1 MKTLFAGI
9 VHWRRRTKRP
19 GMVLGMVGVLLIGL
33 LETVAVGTALVMGQA
48 AASQLEEPQ
57 AGTWKPW
64 VLTSASQLRPPPPPV
79 TSATKAEIKVLQ
91 GLVKERDSATL
102 DRINFW
108 DVGGPMYRWN
118 EIATDQITKK
128 KLSPPHSAR
137 ARALVNVAIYD
148 AIIAAW
154 DAKYT
159 YRRPRPSAYDSRLAT
174 LGANPH
180 SPAYPSEHAVVAGA
194 AAAILS
200 DLFPDTARLFDDLAE
215 EAGKSRL
222 LAGMHYPSDVAAG
235 LALGRAVASL
245 VLERARSD
253 GSQATWAGTAPKAPG
268 SWQGTAPLVPMAGM
282 WKTWVLSSGSQL
294 RPVPPPAWG
303 SAQLDADLAEV
314 KDFPRTAKSMQAA
327 FFWQS
332 RGGQFFYDLT
342 NQKIFEYR
350 LDMSPPR
357 AARVY
362 ALVSIAAYD
371 ATIACWEAKYTYW
384 MMRPTQLA
392 SEVTA
397 LFPPPPY
404 PSYPSSAACSWGA
417 TAAVLAHFFP
427 SDAAYLQEKA
437 EEASL
442 YPFWAGIHFRRDCEV
457 GLAIG
462 RSVARLMLEQRQN
475 EGTQ

>member
-1 MKTLFAGI
+1 MQTLFVGL
-9 VHWRRRTKRP
+9 VHWRRQTKMP
-19 GMVLGMVGVLLIGL
+19 EMVLGMVGVLLIGL
-33 LETVAVGTALVMGQA
+33 LETMAVSTELVTRQA
-48 AASQLEEPQ
+48 VASQLEEPQ
-57 AGTWKPW
+57 AGTWKPL
-64 VLTSASQLRPPPPPV
+64 VLTSASQFRPPPPPP

-91 GLVKERDSATL
+91 VLARERDSAAL

-118 EIATDQITKK
+118 EIATDQISKK

-137 ARALVNVAIYD
+137 ARALVNAAIYD

-159 YRRPRPSAYDSRLAT
+159 YRRPRPSAYDSRLAA
-174 LGANPH
+174 LGAQPH

-194 AAAILS
+194 AAAILA

-222 LAGMHYPSDVAAG
+222 LAGVHYPSDVTAG

-253 GSQATWAGTAPKAPG
+253 GSQAVWAGTVPQGPG
-268 SWQGTAPLVPMAGM
+268 YWQGMAPLVPMAGQ

-294 RPVPPPAWG
+294 RPMPPPAWG
-303 SAQLDADLAEV
+303 SLQLDTDLAEV

-371 ATIACWEAKYTYW
+371 ATIACWDAKYTYW

-392 SEVTA
+392 PDVTA
-397 LFPPPPY
+397 LFPPPQY

-417 TAAVLAHFFP
+417 TAAMLAYFFP
-427 SDAAYLQEKA
+427 GDAVYLQDKA

-462 RSVARLMLEQRQN
+462 RSVARLVLEQVQH
-475 EGTQ
+475 EGTR

>member
-1 MKTLFAGI
+1 MQTLFAGL
-9 VHWRRRTKRP
+9 VHWRRQTK
-19 GMVLGMVGVLLIGL
+19 MLEIMLGMVGVLLIGFL
-33 LETVAVGTALVMGQA
+33 GTMAGSTELVTGQA

-57 AGTWKPW
+57 AGTWKPL
-64 VLTSASQLRPPPPPV
+64 VLTSASQFRPPPPPA

-91 GLVKERDSATL
+91 ALVRERDSAAL

-118 EIATDQITKK
+118 EIATDQIIKK

-159 YRRPRPSAYDSRLAT
+159 YRRSRPSAYDSRLAA
-174 LGANPH
+174 LGAQPH

-194 AAAILS
+194 ATAILT

-222 LAGMHYPSDVAAG
+222 LAGAHYPSDVTAG

-253 GSQATWAGTAPKAPG
+253 GSQATWAGTVPQG
-268 SWQGTAPLVPMAGM
+268 EGYWQGTAPLVPMAGL

-303 SAQLDADLAEV
+303 SVQLDTDLAEV

-342 NQKIFEYR
+342 NQKIFDYR

-362 ALVSIAAYD
+362 AMVSIAAYD
-371 ATIACWEAKYTYW
+371 ATIACWDAKYTYW
-384 MMRPTQLA
+384 MIRPTQLA
-392 SEVTA
+392 PEVTA
-397 LFPPPPY
+397 LFPPPQY
-404 PSYPSSAACSWGA
+404 PGYPSSAACSWGA
-417 TAAVLAHFFP
+417 TAAVLASFFP
-427 SDAAYLQEKA
+427 GDAAYLQEKA

-462 RSVARLMLEQRQN
+462 RAVARLVLEQLQN
-475 EGTQ
+475 EGTR

>member
-1 MKTLFAGI
+1 M
-9 VHWRRRTKRP
+9 RS
-19 GMVLGMVGVLLIGL
+19 MVGVLLIGL
-33 LETVAVGTALVMGQA
+33 LVTTAFGQELVARQARASHLEELQVGTWQ
-48 AASQLEEPQ
+48 
-57 AGTWKPW
+57 PW
-64 VLTSASQLRPPPPPV
+64 VLTSASQLRPPPPPMAA
-79 TSATKAEIKVLQ
+79 ATNAEIKTLQ
-91 GLVKERDSATL
+91 AFLRERDSAAL

-108 DVGGPMYRWN
+108 DVGGPVYRWN
-118 EIATDQITKK
+118 EIATDQITRR

-154 DAKYT
+154 EAKYT
-159 YRRPRPSAYDSRLAT
+159 YRRPRPGVDNPKLAT
-174 LGANPH
+174 LGVNPP
-180 SPAYPSEHAVVAGA
+180 SPSYPSEHAVVAGA
-194 AAAILS
+194 AATILAY
-200 DLFPDTARLFDDLAE
+200 LFPNAAKLFEDLAE
-215 EAGKSRL
+215 ESGKSRL
-222 LAGMHYPSDVAAG
+222 LAGVHYPSDVTAG
-235 LALGRAVASL
+235 FTLGRAIANL

-253 GSQATWAGTAPKAPG
+253 GSSATWTGTVPIGPHY
-268 SWQGTAPLVPMAGM
+268 WQGTEPLAPIGGM
-282 WKTWVLSSGSQL
+282 WKTWVLSSSSQL
-294 RPVPPPAWG
+294 RPPPPPAFG

-314 KDFPRTAKSMQAA
+314 KAFPRTARSMQAA

-350 LDMSPPR
+350 LDVNLPQ

-362 ALVSIAAYD
+362 ALSSIAAYD

-384 MMRPTQLA
+384 MIRPTQL
-392 SEVTA
+392 SPEFTA
-397 LFPPPPY
+397 LFPPPQY
-404 PSYPSSAACSWGA
+404 PGYPSSAACSWGA

-457 GLAIG
+457 GLVLG
-462 RSVARLMLEQRQN
+462 RAVAELVLAQAQR
-475 EGTQ
+475 GSTR

>member
-1 MKTLFAGI
+1 
-9 VHWRRRTKRP
+9 
-19 GMVLGMVGVLLIGL
+19 MVLGMAGALLIGL
-33 LETVAVGTALVMGQA
+33 LMAIAVGQEFISQQPGVN
-48 AASQLEEPQ
+48 QLEESQ
-57 AGTWKPW
+57 AATWKPW
-64 VLTSASQLRPPPPPV
+64 VLTSASQLRPPPPPAA
-79 TSATKAEIKVLQ
+79 SGTKAEIKTLQ
-91 GLVKERDSATL
+91 ALVRERDSAAL

-108 DVGGPMYRWN
+108 DVGGPIYRWN
-118 EIATDQITKK
+118 EIATDQIIKH

-137 ARALVNVAIYD
+137 ARALVNVAMYD

-154 DAKYT
+154 DAKYI
-159 YRRPRPSAYDSRLAT
+159 YRRPRPGVDNPQLAT
-174 LGANPH
+174 LGSNTH
-180 SPAYPSEHAVVAGA
+180 SPAYPSEHAVIAGA
-194 AAAILS
+194 ASAILAY
-200 DLFPDTARLFDDLAE
+200 LFPDAAKLFDRLAE
-215 EAGKSRL
+215 ESGKSRL
-222 LAGMHYPSDVAAG
+222 LAGVHYPSDVTAG
-235 LALGRAVASL
+235 FALGRAVANL

-253 GSQATWAGTAPKAPG
+253 GSNATWTGTVPIGPRY
-268 SWQGTAPLVPMAGM
+268 WQGAAPLAPIGGT

-294 RPVPPPAWG
+294 RPAPPPDFG
-303 SAQLDADLAEV
+303 SAQLAADLAEV

-350 LDMSPPR
+350 LDVNPPQ

-362 ALVSIAAYD
+362 TLVSIAAYD

-384 MMRPTQLA
+384 MIRPTQLA
-392 SEVTA
+392 LEITA
-397 LFPPPPY
+397 LFPPPQY

-442 YPFWAGIHFRRDCEV
+442 YPFWAGIHFRRDCEE
-457 GLAIG
+457 GLALG
-462 RSVARLMLEQRQN
+462 RAVAELVLEQVQKS
-475 EGTQ
+475 GTQ